1 MAVMAVMDVA
11 EVTVKLLAA
20 TDPNITA
27 VAPLRSVPV
36 IVTKV
41 PPTILPFVGEM
52 ELTVGVA
59 T

>member
-1 MAVMAVMDVA
+1 MDVA